1 MSNLLIK
8 DVQCEYHY
16 NPIGLDYKAP
26 RFSWVLENSTQRSV
40 LQCAYQ
46 IQVAFNKDFTTL
58 VWDSGKTYSDQS
70 IHVSYQGSPL
80 LPQTR
85 YYYRIT
91 IWDNYNNQSDWSE
104 TCFWETGLMQSSKWI
119 ASWITPA
126 WNEDSNKSQPCP
138 FMRKE
143 FSLPSP
149 ISQARI
155 YVTSLGLYELRLN
168 GKRIGDYLFTPGWTS
183 YNRRIQY
190 QTYDVTSLL
199 KPGNNAIG
207 AILGDGWYRGYLGW
221 KDNRNLY
228 GDKIALLCQMHI
240 VCTDGS
246 EYIIG
251 SDQNWKASTGPIL
264 QSDIYN
270 GEIYDAT
277 QELGDWDLPGYGDTT
292 WSTVELLDKPTAI
305 VRAQESVP
313 VRQTGEV
320 RPLALLQTPAGDWV
334 LDMGQNMVGWMR
346 CNFQGERG
354 TEISL
359 YHAEVLDGEGNFY
372 TDNLRTADQK
382 ITYTLKGTDK
392 ETYQPHFSFQGFRY
406 VKIEGFTQPICLD
419 DFTGIV
425 IHSDM
430 TPVGTFACS
439 NDLVNQLQKNIVW
452 GQRGNFLD
460 VPTDCPQRDE
470 RLGWTGDAQAFIS
483 TACFNM
489 DSTTFFTKWLR
500 DLAVD
505 QKSDGAVPHVIP
517 DVLGRNSKASAAWGD
532 AATICP
538 WTIYLYYGDTQVL
551 AEQYPSMKA
560 WVEYI
565 RTQGSNEYLWN
576 TGTHFGD
583 WLALD
588 AKENS
593 YKGATDNDLIA
604 TAFYAYSTQL
614 LQRTALL
621 LGKADDATY
630 YQELYEKVVQQFQQ
644 EFVTP
649 NGRLTVP
656 TQTAHVLAL
665 MFELLD
671 PKDRKR
677 AIETLVGY
685 IKEQKYHLATGF
697 VGTPYLCF
705 VLSDYGYADVAYTL
719 LQQTDY
725 PSWLYPITKGATT
738 IWEHWDGIKVDG
750 SFWPK
755 AMNSFNHYAYGAI
768 GDWMYR
774 RMCGIDLDWQN
785 PGFKHIVIRPEINS
799 DFSYAHASH
808 NSMYGEIRSGWEL
821 TASQITLDIT
831 IPANTTATVVLRNM
845 KQDEILEGGKPLAEA
860 SGVLEVQSTEH
871 GLAVKIGSGSYR
883 FVK

>member
-1 MSNLLIK
+1 MSNLFIK
-8 DVQCEYHY
+8 DVQCEYQY
-16 NPIGLDYKAP
+16 NPIGIDSKAP
-26 RFSWVLENSTQRSV
+26 RFSWVLENPIQRSV

-46 IQVAFNKDFTTL
+46 IQVAVTKDFATL
-58 VWDSGKTYSDQS
+58 VWNSEKVSSDQS

-91 IWDNYNNQSDWSE
+91 IWDTYTNQSAWSE
-104 TCFWETGLMQSSKWI
+104 TCYWETGLMQSSNWM
-119 ASWITPA
+119 ASWITPG
-126 WNEDSNKSQPCP
+126 WSEDAHTSQPCP
-138 FMRKE
+138 YLRKE

-149 ISQARI
+149 VSHARI
-155 YVTSLGLYELRLN
+155 YVTSLGLYELSLN
-168 GKRIGDYLFTPGWTS
+168 GKRVGDYLFTPGWTS
-183 YNRRIQY
+183 YNKQIQY
-190 QTYDVTSLL
+190 QTYDVTALL
-199 KPGNNAIG
+199 EPGKNCIG

-221 KDNRNLY
+221 ADKRNLY
-228 GDKIALLCQMHI
+228 GDKLALLCQMHI

-246 EYIIG
+246 QHTIG
-251 SDQNWKASTGPIL
+251 SDQDWRATTGPIL

-270 GEIYDAT
+270 GETYDAT
-277 QELGDWDLPGYGDTT
+277 QELGSWDLPKYNDIT
-292 WSTVELLDKPTAI
+292 WSPVERLPNPTAI
-305 VRAQESVP
+305 LRAQESVP
-313 VRQTGEV
+313 VRQTAEIK
-320 RPLALLQTPAGDWV
+320 PLTLLQTPAGEWV
-334 LDMGQNMVGWMR
+334 LDMGQNMVGWVR

-354 TEISL
+354 TKITL
-359 YHAEVLDGEGNFY
+359 YHAEVLDQDGNFY

-382 ITYTLKGTDK
+382 ITYTLKGNGK
-392 ETYQPHFSFQGFRY
+392 ETYEPRFSFQGFRY
-406 VKIEGFTQPICLD
+406 VKIEGFPKPICLN

-425 IHSDM
+425 IHSDI
-430 TPVGTFACS
+430 TPVGSFTCS
-439 NDLVNQLQKNIVW
+439 NDLVNQLQKNILW

-489 DSTTFFTKWLR
+489 HSSTFFTKWLR

-505 QKSDGAVPHVIP
+505 QKSDGVVPHVIP
-517 DVLGRNSKASAAWGD
+517 DVLGRNSHGSSAWGD

-538 WTIYLYYGDTQVL
+538 WTLYLYYGDTQVL

-565 RTQGSNEYLWN
+565 RAQGSNAYLWN
-576 TGTHFGD
+576 TGFHFGD

-588 AKENS
+588 AKEND
-593 YKGATDNDLIA
+593 YTGATDKDFIA

-621 LGKADDATY
+621 LGKTEDASY
-630 YQELYEKVVQQFQQ
+630 YQELYAKIVQEFQQ

-665 MFELLD
+665 MFDLLL
-671 PKDRKR
+671 PKDQKR

-685 IKEQKYHLATGF
+685 IKDQKYHLTTGF

-705 VLSDYGYADVAYTL
+705 VLSDHGYSDVAYTL

-738 IWEHWDGIKVDG
+738 IWEHWDGMKEDG

-785 PGFKHIVIRPEINS
+785 PGFKHIIIRPEINQH
-799 DFSYAHASH
+799 FRYAKATHK
-808 NSMYGEIRSGWEL
+808 SMYGEICSGWEL
-821 TASQITLDIT
+821 TDDQLTLCIT
-831 IPANTTATVVLRNM
+831 IPANTTATVLLPDVQQEQLR
-845 KQDEILEGGKPLAEA
+845 EGGKPLAETNGMLA
-860 SGVLEVQSTEH
+860 IQSTEQ
-871 GLAVKIGSGSYR
+871 GLELKIGSGSYR